1 MAETDS
7 GQTGSRAAYAAS
19 VQKPSDR
26 EYLVRLRRILTT
38 RFGESELRDL
48 CFDLG
53 VGYESLP
60 GEGTGDKARE
70 LIAHLERH
78 NRIPYLIAVG
88 KQLRPD
94 VGWEHPFEA
103 AGVASSFHRVTG
115 TPRYGYGQAPP
126 AKSVAEASHFTRT
139 FHPADHQAFIIQKM
153 SKTVSELDAYIEQYG
168 RVISAHRLSA
178 ILRERIRK
186 LRSLQPTDPGW
197 DVYWEAVEPIYDE
210 LASLAFGMT
219 TWKETR
225 RRHPQ
230 REFSDIT
237 TEVRT
242 QFLAREESILELVE
256 RYTQAHAGVQRLST
270 QLRQSQVDQDGQTL
284 RELEEQ
290 VKEMHASA
298 DIMGRQ
304 LYPIIN
310 QLIKKELSTLL
321 TELGRPQRG
330 G

>member
-1 MAETDS
+1 MAEPDD
-7 GQTGSRAAYAAS
+7 GQTDSRAAYAAS
-19 VQKPSDR
+19 VKKPSDR
-26 EYLVRLRRILTT
+26 EYLVKLRRILAT
-38 RFGESELRDL
+38 RFSDGELRTL

-53 VGYESLP
+53 VDYESLP
-60 GEGTGDKARE
+60 GEATTDKARE

-78 NRIPYLIAVG
+78 DRIPHLVAIG
-88 KQLRPD
+88 KESRSEIEW
-94 VGWEHPFEA
+94 GHPSEA
-103 AGVASSFHRVTG
+103 AGAASAFHKGTG
-115 TPRYGYGQAPP
+115 TPRYRHGQTSAAGP
-126 AKSVAEASHFTRT
+126 AAGASRFART
-139 FHPADHQAFIIQKM
+139 IYPDDQQAFIIQKM

-178 ILRERIRK
+178 ILRERVRK
-186 LRSLQPTDPGW
+186 LRSFQSTDPGW

-219 TWKETR
+219 AWKEAR
-225 RRHPQ
+225 RLHPQ

-256 RYTQAHAGVQRLST
+256 RYTQAHASVQRLST
-270 QLRQSQVDQDGQTL
+270 QLRRSQVDQDGQAS

-321 TELGRPQRG
+321 AELGRPQRG